1 MDKEGETYHP
11 RFLIYDII
19 RFQVSYKMKFSSSII
34 SNLSMFSLML
44 N

>member
-19 RFQVSYKMKFSSSII
+19 RFQVMYILRLSSIL
-34 SNLSMFSLML
+34 SNFSVFSLML
-44 N
+44 S